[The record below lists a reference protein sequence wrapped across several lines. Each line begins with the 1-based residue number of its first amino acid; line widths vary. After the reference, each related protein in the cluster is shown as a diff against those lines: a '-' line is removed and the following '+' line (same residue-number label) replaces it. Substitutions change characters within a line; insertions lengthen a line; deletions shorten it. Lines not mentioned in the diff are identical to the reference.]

1 MEEDLKFN
9 SELRSKFENEI
20 KSWIDN
26 LPEKIN
32 EEKNKLSSSTEA
44 YEFQQI
50 EFIKNELSFFLNN
63 IFKLNLNEW
72 QDINHTITVFFDV
85 FIKLLINTTSNNGKK
100 PIISFETLY
109 ESINEE
115 LLKIKEMPINP
126 DINHNNNRNNS
137 DYLNPE
143 LLNLIN
149 IPFQISKWTFSH
161 INYCIKNNLISIDW
175 INQKVWK
182 DYYEDIP
189 FSNDRL
195 ELIFEVRKML
205 FIVKMKEN
213 QANRLKKLGFN
224 I

>member
-1 MEEDLKFN
+1 MEEGLKFN

-32 EEKNKLSSSTEA
+32 EEKNKLSSSAEV
-44 YEFQQI
+44 YDFQQI

-72 QDINHTITVFFDV
+72 QDINQTITVFFDV
-85 FIKLLINTTSNNGKK
+85 FIKLLINTTTNNEKK

-126 DINHNNNRNNS
+126 DINHNNNGKNS
-137 DYLNPE
+137 DFLNPD
-143 LLNLIN
+143 LLNLIK